1 MSPNVKYFKHIFY
14 YSDGYIPVESVELN
28 IQEMMVLGNKS
39 KATNRTSVNGFIDPE
54 APSTDIM

>member
-1 MSPNVKYFKHIFY
+1 MTYFKLIFY